1 MVKVISL
8 FKDKLAVLQNERLL
22 IYIAS
27 EEGLKY
33 SPYRKITRKFECDGM
48 EILNSHVLFTKDN
61 KVQVYNL
68 LGELEREWI
77 LDDKVTYLKTIGGP
91 AKR

>member
-1 MVKVISL
+1 
-8 FKDKLAVLQNERLL
+8 
-22 IYIAS
+22 
-27 EEGLKY
+27 
-33 SPYRKITRKFECDGM
+33 M

-77 LDDKVTYLKTIGGP
+77 LDDKISYLKTIGGP